1 METKPILAL
10 TTGDPA
16 GVGPEI
22 SIKAAL
28 LPAIRHRCRLVLLAD
43 LCVLGEVSRRL
54 KLHGKL
60 RAVTPE
66 ELGSTPAP
74 EDTHTIEVLDCRALE
89 APPEPSLASPEGGRA
104 SFRYIERSIQLALEG
119 VFDGVVTAPINKK
132 SLQLAGIS
140 FHGHTEVFADY
151 TGTESFAM
159 MMYSERIA
167 VALVTCHQSLR
178 SVPDSLRKERIVE
191 VGRLLADNVARIRG
205 SRPRIAA
212 LGLNPHAGEEG
223 LFGDEELWIV
233 TPAVTEL
240 RALGYDVEG
249 PVPPDTAFTP
259 DKMAHYGAFLC
270 LYHDQ
275 GLIPFKMVA
284 FDEGVNVTLGLP
296 FPRTSVD
303 HGTAY
308 DIAWKG
314 VASTSSLQ
322 EAIHLAA
329 KLSTDQA

>member
-1 METKPILAL
+1 MTKPILAL

-22 SIKAAL
+22 SLKAAL
-28 LPAIRHRCRLVLLAD
+28 IPAIRSCCRLVLVGD

-54 KLHGKL
+54 RIHGKL
-60 RAVTPE
+60 VGVTAGDVKDSSRP
-66 ELGSTPAP
+66 GGANV
-74 EDTHTIEVLDCRALE
+74 IEVLDCKALD
-89 APPEPSLASPEGGRA
+89 APPTPSFASPEGGRS
-104 SFRYIERSIQLALEG
+104 SFRYIETAIQLAREG
-119 VFDGVVTAPINKK
+119 IFSGVVTGPINKK
-132 SLQLAGIS
+132 AFQLAGIS
-140 FHGHTEVFADY
+140 FPGHTEVFGEY
-151 TGTESFAM
+151 TGTDSFAM
-159 MMYSERIA
+159 MMYSEKMA
-167 VALVTCHQSLR
+167 VGLVTCHQSLR
-178 SVPDSLRKERIVE
+178 SVPGDLTKERIVE

-205 SRPRIAA
+205 SRPRVAA

-249 PVPPDTAFTP
+249 PLPPDTAFTP
-259 DKMAHYGAFLC
+259 DRLAHYGAFLC

-275 GLIPFKMVA
+275 GLIPFKMIA
-284 FDEGVNVTLGLP
+284 FDEGVNVTMGLP

-329 KLSTDQA
+329 KLSAG